1 MILRSQ
7 IDTCMEHG
15 CEEPAYVGIGEKWV
29 CKKHMEEEF
38 KKVGETIEQIVRN
51 LLEIANEQRR

>member
-1 MILRSQ
+1 
-7 IDTCMEHG
+7 MEHG

-38 KKVGETIEQIVRN
+38 KKVGEVIEQIVRN
-51 LLEIANEQRR
+51 LLEIVNEQRR